1 MEFPCRLSICVLN
14 DIQPYTHTFLKNASV
29 YPGFHKNLC
38 VQYKNPGKQKR
49 SLRMCANYQQVYYLT
64 GAVQDS
70 ISEKTWCCPTLW
82 GIQYQIT
89 ILILKRF
96 TYEPMSYT
104 KFHSV
109 SNPMLALFI
118 LSDFS
123 NFLFNLFNCC
133 NQLSL
138 IGLKK
143 KQKKKAV
150 LFFLQTRKTQ
160 FFARTSCHCTHF

>member
-1 MEFPCRLSICVLN
+1 MPKQF
-14 DIQPYTHTFLKNASV
+14 
-29 YPGFHKNLC
+29 
-38 VQYKNPGKQKR
+38 NP
-49 SLRMCANYQQVYYLT
+49 NQQVYYLT
-64 GAVQDS
+64 GAGQDS

-96 TYEPMSYT
+96 TYEPTSYT

-109 SNPMLALFI
+109 TNLNTVNPMLALFI

-123 NFLFNLFNCC
+123 NFLFHLFNCC

-143 KQKKKAV
+143 RRLFCSFCKQEKPSFLQGPAAIVLIFESKKKSRIFFELPLN
-150 LFFLQTRKTQ
+150 LFFENKKKKTKNVYKEQT
-160 FFARTSCHCTHF
+160 